1 MPLSR
6 LVRIALAVGL
16 TLLLVALLWAV
27 LMLTETAFQVWER
40 LRGGPTWFLVGYAA
54 GFLLLSLG
62 AGYLVWRLLWPARRA
77 RGQAAA
83 PVPVADPAALE
94 RRLGAAEEGGV
105 DTAQAR
111 AELRRLR
118 QRKAAGTIYV
128 AFFGEISS
136 GKSSLV
142 RALVPEAQPAVG
154 VAGGTTRALQEYRWR
169 SPAGDELVL
178 TDMPGTNEVGGELE
192 PMARDE
198 AQRAHLVVY
207 VCEGDL
213 SRSQHEELKRLL
225 DLGKPTVLALNK
237 SDRYRP
243 DELDLLAQRLTE
255 RLEGRPRTELVRVQA
270 GGQREAIRL
279 LPDGREERVTRGIP
293 PQVEALREALQ
304 RHLDEDPE
312 VLDRLRDS
320 AVFRLAGTRL
330 EGATAA
336 HRRARA
342 QELVTQYARKAIIG
356 ALAAVTP
363 GTDLLIQGYLGVS
376 LIKELARLYEV
387 PVRQVDTDLLLDL
400 AQRHIGRTLT
410 LVLAVAGNAL
420 KAFPGLG
427 TVAGGL
433 AHAVAYGLI
442 FDSLGRAVADS
453 LATRGALRPAQAA
466 RSFEEY
472 LSDDLETSARR
483 MARLALAVRG
493 ATRDDAGPGR

>member
-6 LVRIALAVGL
+6 LVRVTLAVGL
-16 TLLLVALLWAV
+16 TLLLVVLLWA
-27 LMLTETAFQVWER
+27 LLTLTETAFAVWER
-40 LRGGPTWFLVGYAA
+40 LRTGPVWFLVLYGL
-54 GFLLLSLG
+54 GFLSLSLG
-62 AGYLVWRLLWPARRA
+62 AGYLVWRLLWPVRPAREKTPV
-77 RGQAAA
+77 A
-83 PVPVADPAALE
+83 PPVADPAELE
-94 RRLGAAEEGGV
+94 RRLDAAEEGGIS
-105 DTAQAR
+105 TAQAR
-111 AELRRLR
+111 AELARLR
-118 QRKAAGTIYV
+118 QRKEAGTIHI

-142 RALVPEAQPAVG
+142 RALVPAAEPAVG
-154 VAGGTTRALQEYRWR
+154 VVGGTTRALQEYRWQ
-169 SPAGDELVL
+169 SPAGDELIL
-178 TDMPGTNEVGGELE
+178 TDMPGTNEVGGELDQT
-192 PMARDE
+192 AREE
-198 AQRAHLVVY
+198 AQRAHVVVY

-213 SRSQHEELKRLL
+213 SRSQHQALNRLL

-243 DELDLLAQRLTE
+243 EELDQLAE
-255 RLEGRPRTELVRVQA
+255 RLGERLAGRARTELVRVQA

-279 LPDGREERVTRGIP
+279 LPDGREERVLREIP

-304 RHLDEDPE
+304 RHLDEDPGILE
-312 VLDRLRDS
+312 RLRDS
-320 AVFRLAGTRL
+320 AVFLLAGTRL
-330 EGATAA
+330 EDATAA
-336 HRRARA
+336 HRRGKAE
-342 QELVTQYARKAIIG
+342 ELVTQYARKAIIG

-420 KAFPGLG
+420 KAFPGVG

-442 FDSLGRAVADS
+442 FDSLGRAVADT
-453 LATRGALRPAQAA
+453 LATRGAIRPAQAA

-483 MARLALAVRG
+483 VARLALAVRG
-493 ATRDDAGPGR
+493 ATRDEAGPGR

>member
-6 LVRIALAVGL
+6 LVRIALALGL

-27 LMLTETAFQVWER
+27 LMLTDTAFQVWDR
-40 LRGGPTWFLVGYAA
+40 LNAGPAWFLVIYGL

-62 AGYLVWRLLWPARRA
+62 AGFLVWRLLWPARPGSRS
-77 RGQAAA
+77 A
-83 PVPVADPAALE
+83 PAQPPAPDPAQIE
-94 RRLGAAEEGGV
+94 QRLTTAELSGV

-111 AELRRLR
+111 AELERLR
-118 QRKAAGTIYV
+118 QRKAAGTIHI

-142 RALVPEAQPAVG
+142 RALVPDAQPAIG

-178 TDMPGTNEVGGELE
+178 TDMPGTNEVGGMLDQT
-192 PMARDE
+192 ARDE
-198 AQRAHLVVY
+198 AQRAQVVVY

-213 SRSQHEELKRLL
+213 SRSQHDELTRLL

-243 DELDLLAQRLTE
+243 DELELLARRLTE
-255 RLEGRPRTELVRVQA
+255 RLGGRPRTELVRVQA

-279 LPDGREERVTRGIP
+279 LPDGSEERVMRPIP
-293 PQVEALREALQ
+293 PDIGRLRDALQ
-304 RHLDEDPE
+304 RYLDEDPE

-320 AVFRLAGTRL
+320 AVFVLAGTRL
-330 EGATAA
+330 ADATAA
-336 HRRARA
+336 HRRTQAA
-342 QELVTQYARKAIIG
+342 QLVTQYARKAIIG

-363 GTDLLIQGYLGVS
+363 GTDLLIQGYLGVN
-376 LIKELARLYEV
+376 LIKELAKLYEV

-400 AQRHIGRTLT
+400 AQQHIGRTLT

-420 KAFPGLG
+420 KAFPGMG
-427 TVAGGL
+427 TLAGGL

-442 FDSLGRAVADS
+442 FDSLGRAVADA
-453 LATRGALRPAQAA
+453 LASRGALRPAQVA

-493 ATRDDAGPGR
+493 QPRHDPSTGQ

>member
-6 LVRIALAVGL
+6 LVRITLAVGL
-16 TLLLVALLWAV
+16 TLLLVALLWAI
-27 LMLTETAFQVWER
+27 LMLTGTAFQVWDR
-40 LRGGPTWFLVGYAA
+40 LSSGPIWFLILYGL

-62 AGYLVWRLLWPARRA
+62 AGFLVWRLLWPARSR
-77 RGQAAA
+77 
-83 PVPVADPAALE
+83 PVKTPALPPEPDPTRLE
-94 RRLGAAEEGGV
+94 QRLTTAEGSGV
-105 DTAQAR
+105 DTTLAR
-111 AELRRLR
+111 AELARLQR
-118 QRKAAGTIYV
+118 RKAAGTIHI

-154 VAGGTTRALQEYRWR
+154 VAGGTTRALQEYRWL
-169 SPAGDELVL
+169 SPAGDALVL
-178 TDMPGTNEVGGELE
+178 TDMPGTNEVGGELDQT
-192 PMARDE
+192 ARDE
-198 AQRAHLVVY
+198 AQRAHVLVY

-213 SRSQHEELKRLL
+213 SRSQHQELMRLL

-243 DELDLLAQRLTE
+243 DELDLLARRLTE
-255 RLEGRPRTELVRVQA
+255 RLGGRPRTELVRVQA
-270 GGQREAIRL
+270 GGQREAIRQ
-279 LPDGREERVTRGIP
+279 LPDGSEERVVRAIP
-293 PQVEALREALQ
+293 PEVGSLREALQ
-304 RHLDEDPE
+304 RHLDEDPV
-312 VLDRLRDS
+312 VLERLRDS
-320 AVFRLAGTRL
+320 AVFVLAVTRL
-330 EGATAA
+330 EDATAV

-342 QELVTQYARKAIIG
+342 QELVTQYARKAMIG

-363 GTDLLIQGYLGVS
+363 GTDLLIQGYLGMG
-376 LIKELARLYEV
+376 LIKELAKLYEV

-400 AQRHIGRTLT
+400 AQQHIARTLT

-420 KAFPGLG
+420 KAFPGMG

-442 FDSLGRAVADS
+442 FDSLGRAVADT
-453 LATRGALRPAQAA
+453 LASRGAIRPAQAA
-466 RSFEEY
+466 RHFEEY

-493 ATRDDAGPGR
+493 ATRDDAPPGR